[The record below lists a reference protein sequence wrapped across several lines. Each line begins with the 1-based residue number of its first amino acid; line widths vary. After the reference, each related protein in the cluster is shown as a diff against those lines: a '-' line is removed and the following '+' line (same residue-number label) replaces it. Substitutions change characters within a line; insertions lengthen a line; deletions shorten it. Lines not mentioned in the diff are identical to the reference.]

1 MLICMLPSLQNQE
14 LPFWLFILAGKA
26 KMNDSEHIYFS
37 ASKAIEYIH
46 LRLSENRLPPFENQV
61 KAFEKTDHLIEH
73 MRYRLA
79 GTLREQKRQH
89 IH

>member
-37 ASKAIEYIH
+37 ASKAIDYIH
-46 LRLSENRLPPFENQV
+46 LRLSENRLPPIENQFET
-61 KAFEKTDHLIEH
+61 FEKTEHLIEY
-73 MRYRLA
+73 MRHRL
-79 GTLREQKRQH
+79 THPPQQQKRDY